1 MDTTLSVPTI
11 DLADASDTGSS
22 NSDNITRDT
31 TPTFT
36 LGSIDADVTSVQV
49 IINGTAYPATLTD
62 GTWTFTAPELADG
75 DYSISVQVTD
85 DAGNVQTSTALA
97 VTVDTSVAAPVIA
110 LSDDTGT
117 AGDNQTNDATPGFA
131 IATDNDAVSVM
142 VSIDGGK
149 PLAATKAADGQWHID
164 SAVLADGDHSI
175 VATVTDLAGNTATS
189 SLTFTVDTTL
199 SVPTIDLAD
208 ASDSGSSNS
217 DNITNDTTPAFTL
230 GSIDADVTSV
240 QVLINGTAYP
250 ATLTDGTWTFTAPE
264 LADGDYSISVQVTD
278 DAGNVQTSTM
288 LAVTV
293 DTSVAAP
300 VIALSDDT
308 GTAGDNQTRDATP
321 GFTVSTDPD
330 AFSVMVSID
339 GGAPVA
345 ATKAADGQWH
355 IDSSALADGDHSIVA
370 TVTDLAG
377 NTATS
382 SLAFTVDTT
391 LSVPTIDLAAAS
403 DSGSSN
409 SDNITRD
416 TTPTFTLGS
425 IDADVTSVQVLIN
438 GTAYPATLTDG
449 TWTFTAPELAD
460 GDYSITVQ
468 VTDDAGNVQTSTAL
482 AVTVDTSVAA
492 PVIALSDDTGTAGD
506 NQTNDAT
513 PGFAIT
519 TDNDA
524 VSVMVS
530 IDGGKPVA
538 ATKAA
543 DGQWH
548 IDSSALTDGDHTIVA
563 TVTDLAGNT
572 ATSSLTFTVDTTL
585 SVPTIDLADASDS
598 GSLNSDNITNDTT
611 PAFTLGSID
620 ADVTKVQVIINGTAY
635 DAVQSE
641 GKWTFTAPVLADGD
655 YSVSVQVTD
664 DAGNV
669 QTSTAL
675 AVTVDTSVAAP
686 VIALSDD
693 TGTPGDNQTND
704 ATPGFAIATDN
715 DAVSVMVSIDGGKP
729 VAATKAADGQWHIDS
744 SALADGDHSIVATVT
759 DLAGNT
765 ATSSLAFTVDTTLS
779 APTIDLADASDSGS
793 SNSDNITSDTT
804 PTFTLGSI
812 DADVTSVQVL
822 INGTAYPA
830 TLTDGTW
837 TFTAPELADGDYSV
851 SVQVTDDAG
860 NVQTST
866 ALAVT
871 VDTSVAAPVIALS
884 DDTGTAGDNQTNDAT
899 PGFAITTDN
908 DAVSVMVSIDGGK
921 PVAATK
927 TADGQWH
934 IDSTALADGDHSI
947 VATVTDLAGNT
958 ATSSLTF
965 TVDTTLSVPTIDLAD
980 ASDSGSLNS
989 DNITNDTTP
998 AFTLGSIDADV
1009 TKVQVIINGTA
1020 YDAVQSEGKWTFTAP
1035 VLADGDYSV
1044 SVQVTDDAGNVQTS
1058 TALAVTVDTSV
1069 AAPVIALSDDTGTP
1083 GDNQTNDAT
1092 PGFAIA
1098 TDNDAVSVMVSID
1111 GGKPVAATKAADGQ
1125 WHIDSSA
1132 LADGDHSIVATVT
1145 DLAGN
1150 TATSSLAFTVDTT
1163 LSAPTI
1169 DLADASDSG
1178 SSNSDNITSDTT
1190 PTFTLGSIDADV
1202 TSVQVL
1208 INGTA
1213 YPATLTDGTWTFTA
1227 PELADGDYSVTVQV
1241 TDDAGN
1247 VQTSTALAITVDTSV
1262 AAPVIALSDD
1272 TGTAGDNQTNDAT
1285 PGFAI
1290 TTDNDAVSVM
1300 VSIDGGKPVAAT
1312 KAADGQWHIDS
1323 SALADGDHT
1332 IVATVTDLA
1341 GNTADSATLTFT
1353 VDTTLSVPTIDL
1365 TDASDSG
1372 SSNSDNITSD
1382 TTPAFTLGN
1391 IDADVTKVQVL
1402 INGTA
1407 YDAVK
1412 AEGKWTFTAPELAD
1426 GDYSIT
1432 VQVTDDAGNVQT
1444 STALAVTVDTSVA
1457 APVIALSDDTGTPG
1471 DNQTNDATPGFAIA
1485 TDNDAVSVMVSIDGG
1500 KPVAATKDADGQW
1513 HIDSSALTDGDHTIV
1528 ATVTDLA
1535 GNTATSSLAFTVDTT
1550 LSVPTIDLADASDSG
1565 SLNSDNITNDTTPAF
1580 TLGSI
1585 DADVTKV
1592 QVIINGT
1599 AYDAVQSE
1607 GKWTFT
1613 APVLADGDYSV
1624 SVQVTDDAGN
1634 VQTSTAL
1641 AVTVDTSVAAPVIAL
1656 SDDTGTAGD
1665 NQTNDATPGF
1675 AITTDNDA

>member
-1 MDTTLSVPTI
+1 TT
-11 DLADASDTGSS
+11 
-22 NSDNITRDT
+22 
-31 TPTFT
+31 
-36 LGSIDADVTSVQV
+36 
-49 IINGTAYPATLTD
+49 
-62 GTWTFTAPELADG
+62 E
-75 DYSISVQVTD
+75 
-85 DAGNVQTSTALA
+85 
-97 VTVDTSVAAPVIA
+97 
-110 LSDDTGT
+110 
-117 AGDNQTNDATPGFA
+117 
-131 IATDNDAVSVM
+131 NDAVSVM
-142 VSIDGGK
+142 VSIDGGT
-149 PLAATKAADGQWHID
+149 PVAATKDADGQWHID
-164 SAVLADGDHSI
+164 STALADGDHSI

-189 SLTFTVDTTL
+189 SLAFTVDTTL

-230 GSIDADVTSV
+230 GSIDADVTKVQVIINGTAYDAVQSEGKWTFTAPELADGDYSVTVQVTDDAGNVQTSTALAVTVDTRVAVPVIALSDDTGTPGDNQTNDTTPGFTITTENDAVSVMVSIDGGKPVAATKDADGQWHIDSTALADGDHTIVATVTDLAGNTATSSLAFTVDTTLSVPTIDLTDASDSGSSNSDNITRDTTPAFTLGNIDADVTKVQVIINGTAYDAVKAEGRWTFTAPELADGDYSVTVQVTDDAGNVQTSTALAVTVDTRVAAPVIALSDDTGTAGDNQTNDATPGFTVSTDPDAFSVMVSIDGGTPVAATKDADGQWHIDSTALADGDHTIVATVTDLAGNTADSATLAFTVDTTLSVPTIDLADASDSGSSNSDNITRDTTPAFTLGNIDADVTSV

-250 ATLTDGTWTFTAPE
+250 ATLTDGTWIFTAPE
-264 LADGDYSISVQVTD
+264 LADGDYSVTVQVTD
-278 DAGNVQTSTM
+278 DAGNVQTSTA

-293 DTSVAAP
+293 DTRVAAP

-339 GGAPVA
+339 GGTPVA
-345 ATKAADGQWH
+345 ATKTADGQWH
-355 IDSSALADGDHSIVA
+355 IDSTALADGDHTIVA

-391 LSVPTIDLAAAS
+391 LSVPTIDLADAS
-403 DSGSSN
+403 DSGSLN
-409 SDNITRD
+409 SDNITND
-416 TTPTFTLGS
+416 TTPAFTLGS
-425 IDADVTSVQVLIN
+425 IDADVTKVQVIIN
-438 GTAYPATLTDG
+438 GTAYDAVKAEG
-449 TWTFTAPELAD
+449 KWTFTAPELAD
-460 GDYSITVQ
+460 GDYSVTVQ

-482 AVTVDTSVAA
+482 AVTVDTRVAA
-492 PVIALSDDTGTAGD
+492 PVIALSDDTGTPGD
-506 NQTNDAT
+506 NQTNDTT

-519 TDNDA
+519 TENDA

-530 IDGGKPVA
+530 IDGGTPVA

-548 IDSSALTDGDHTIVA
+548 IDSAALADGDHTIVA

-620 ADVTKVQVIINGTAY
+620 ADVT
-635 DAVQSE
+635 
-641 GKWTFTAPVLADGD
+641 
-655 YSVSVQVTD
+655 
-664 DAGNV
+664 
-669 QTSTAL
+669 
-675 AVTVDTSVAAP
+675 
-686 VIALSDD
+686 
-693 TGTPGDNQTND
+693 
-704 ATPGFAIATDN
+704 
-715 DAVSVMVSIDGGKP
+715 
-729 VAATKAADGQWHIDS
+729 
-744 SALADGDHSIVATVT
+744 
-759 DLAGNT
+759 
-765 ATSSLAFTVDTTLS
+765 
-779 APTIDLADASDSGS
+779 
-793 SNSDNITSDTT
+793 
-804 PTFTLGSI
+804 
-812 DADVTSVQVL
+812 SVQVL

-851 SVQVTDDAG
+851 TVQVTDDAG

-871 VDTSVAAPVIALS
+871 VDTRVAAPVIALS
-884 DDTGTAGDNQTNDAT
+884 DDTGTPGDNQTNDTT
-899 PGFAITTDN
+899 PGFAITTEN

-927 TADGQWH
+927 AADGQWH

-958 ATSSLTF
+958 ATSSLAF

-980 ASDSGSLNS
+980 ASDSGS
-989 DNITNDTTP
+989 
-998 AFTLGSIDADV
+998 
-1009 TKVQVIINGTA
+1009 
-1020 YDAVQSEGKWTFTAP
+1020 
-1035 VLADGDYSV
+1035 
-1044 SVQVTDDAGNVQTS
+1044 
-1058 TALAVTVDTSV
+1058 
-1069 AAPVIALSDDTGTP
+1069 
-1083 GDNQTNDAT
+1083 
-1092 PGFAIA
+1092 
-1098 TDNDAVSVMVSID
+1098 
-1111 GGKPVAATKAADGQ
+1111 
-1125 WHIDSSA
+1125 
-1132 LADGDHSIVATVT
+1132 
-1145 DLAGN
+1145 
-1150 TATSSLAFTVDTT
+1150 
-1163 LSAPTI
+1163 
-1169 DLADASDSG
+1169 
-1178 SSNSDNITSDTT
+1178 SNSDNITRDTT
-1190 PTFTLGSIDADV
+1190 PAFTLGSIDADV

-1247 VQTSTALAITVDTSV
+1247 VQTSTALAVTVDTRV

-1272 TGTAGDNQTNDAT
+1272 TGTAGDNQTRDAT
-1285 PGFAI
+1285 PGF
-1290 TTDNDAVSVM
+1290 TVSTDPDA
-1300 VSIDGGKPVAAT
+1300 
-1312 KAADGQWHIDS
+1312 
-1323 SALADGDHT
+1323 
-1332 IVATVTDLA
+1332 
-1341 GNTADSATLTFT
+1341 F
-1353 VDTTLSVPTIDL
+1353 
-1365 TDASDSG
+1365 
-1372 SSNSDNITSD
+1372 
-1382 TTPAFTLGN
+1382 
-1391 IDADVTKVQVL
+1391 
-1402 INGTA
+1402 
-1407 YDAVK
+1407 
-1412 AEGKWTFTAPELAD
+1412 
-1426 GDYSIT
+1426 
-1432 VQVTDDAGNVQT
+1432 
-1444 STALAVTVDTSVA
+1444 
-1457 APVIALSDDTGTPG
+1457 
-1471 DNQTNDATPGFAIA
+1471 
-1485 TDNDAVSVMVSIDGG
+1485 SVMVSIDGG

-1513 HIDSSALTDGDHTIV
+1513 HIDSTALADGDHTIV

-1613 APVLADGDYSV
+1613 APELADGDYSV
-1624 SVQVTDDAGN
+1624 TVQVTDDAGN

-1641 AVTVDTSVAAPVIAL
+1641 AVTVDTRVAAPVIALSDDTGTPGDNQTRDATPGFTVSTDPDAFSVMVSIDGGKPVAATKTADGQWHIDSTALADGDHTIVATVTDLAGNTADSATLTFTVDTTLSVPTIDLADASDSGSLNSDNITNDTTPAFTLGSIDADVTKVQVIINGTAYDAVKAEGRWTFTAPELADGDYSVTVQVTDDAGNVQTSTALAVTVDTRVAAPVIAL

-1675 AITTDNDA
+1675 TVSTDPDAFSVMVSIDGGTPVAATKAADGQWHIDSTALADGDHTIVATVTDLAGNTATSSLTFTV